1 MDDIPDTSIIYQLLL
16 LVFLTGVN
24 AFFASAE
31 MAVVS
36 VNKNK
41 IKIMAD
47 NEDNKNAKLI
57 LNLLEEPTK
66 FLSTIQV
73 AITLSGFLASASAAA
88 NFSKPLGT
96 FLLKYGIPYPYSE
109 NISLVLVT
117 ILLSFFTLVFGELVP
132 KRVALQKA
140 ESISLFCVKPILVIS
155 KISSPFIKLL
165 SSSTAVVLQILG
177 MKTEKLEENVSKEE
191 IRSMIEA
198 GQAKGVFNETEK
210 EMINSIFEFDDITAQ
225 EIMIPRTDVYTI
237 DADVPVSE
245 YLDELLNTK
254 HGRIPVHKG
263 DIDNI
268 IGVLHL
274 KDFILEA
281 RKKGF
286 ENVDI
291 IPILRKPYLVPETK
305 NIDELF
311 KEMQRERKSMAVLID
326 EYGGFSGIVTMQD
339 LVEEVMGDI
348 EDEHDNTFQQIEKI
362 DDFNYIIDA
371 LFPLDE
377 LEEKFG
383 ITVKTDETKN
393 YNTVS
398 GYVIDIL
405 GVIPDN
411 SYIGKKI
418 ETEKI
423 IFKIISIKEN
433 RIEKLKITIKES
445 VNNFVYLSS
454 LDY

>member
-88 NFSKPLGT
+88 SFSKPLGT

-254 HGRIPVHKG
+254 HGRIPVYKG

-311 KEMQRERKSMAVLID
+311 KEMQRERKSMAILID

-405 GVIPDN
+405 GIIPDS
-411 SYIGKKI
+411 SYIGKEV

-433 RIEKLKITIKES
+433 RIEKLKITIKQAA
-445 VNNFVYLSS
+445 
-454 LDY
+454 

>member
-88 NFSKPLGT
+88 SFSKPLGT

-254 HGRIPVHKG
+254 HGRIPVYKG

-291 IPILRKPYLVPETK
+291 VPILRKPYLVPETK

-311 KEMQRERKSMAVLID
+311 KELQRERKSMAVLID

-405 GVIPDN
+405 GVIPDD
-411 SYIGKKI
+411 SYIGKEI

-433 RIEKLKITIKES
+433 RIEKLKTTIKQA
-445 VNNFVYLSS
+445 V
-454 LDY
+454 

>member
-1 MDDIPDTSIIYQLLL
+1 MDDIPDTNIIYQLLL

-47 NEDNKNAKLI
+47 NEENKNAKLI

-88 NFSKPLGT
+88 NFSKPLGLI
-96 FLLKYGIPYPYSE
+96 LLKFGIPYPYSE

-117 ILLSFFTLVFGELVP
+117 IFLSFFTLVFGELVP

-140 ESISLFCVKPILVIS
+140 EAISLFCVKPILIIS

-165 SSSTAVVLQILG
+165 FASTAVVLQIFG
-177 MKTEKLEENVSKEE
+177 MKAEKLEENVSKEE
-191 IRSMIEA
+191 IRSMIEV

-237 DADVPVSE
+237 DADSPLE
-245 YLDELLNTK
+245 DYLDELLNTK
-254 HGRIPVHKG
+254 HGRIPVYKK

-291 IPILRKPYLVPETK
+291 VSIIRKPYLVPETK

-339 LVEEVMGDI
+339 LVEEVMGNI
-348 EDEHDNTFQQIEKI
+348 EDEHDNNLQQIEKI
-362 DDFNYIIDA
+362 DDFNYIVDA
-371 LFPLDE
+371 LFSVDE
-377 LEEKFG
+377 FEERFG
-383 ITVKTDETKN
+383 INIKIDETKN
-393 YNTVS
+393 YNTIS
-398 GYVIDIL
+398 GYIIDIL

-411 SYIGKKI
+411 SYIGKEI

-423 IFKIISIKEN
+423 IFKIISIKEK
-433 RIEKLKITIKES
+433 RIEKLKITIKQA
-445 VNNFVYLSS
+445 V
-454 LDY
+454 

>member
-88 NFSKPLGT
+88 SFSKPLGT

-117 ILLSFFTLVFGELVP
+117 ILLSFFTLVFGELVL

>member
-73 AITLSGFLASASAAA
+73 AITLSGFLASASAATS
-88 NFSKPLGT
+88 FSKPLDT

-237 DADVPVSE
+237 DADVPISE
-245 YLDELLNTK
+245 YLDEFLNTK
-254 HGRIPVHKG
+254 HGRIPVYKG

-362 DDFNYIIDA
+362 DDFNCIIDA

-411 SYIGKKI
+411 SYIGKEI

-433 RIEKLKITIKES
+433 RIEKLKITGS
-445 VNNFVYLSS
+445 VINFV
-454 LDY
+454 

>member
-47 NEDNKNAKLI
+47 NEGNKNAKLI

-88 NFSKPLGT
+88 SFSKPLGT

-140 ESISLFCVKPILVIS
+140 ENISLFCVKPILVIS

-254 HGRIPVHKG
+254 HGRIPVYKG

-411 SYIGKKI
+411 SYIGKEI

-433 RIEKLKITIKES
+433 RIEKLKITIKQAA
-445 VNNFVYLSS
+445 
-454 LDY
+454 

>member
-88 NFSKPLGT
+88 SFSKPLGT

-254 HGRIPVHKG
+254 HGRIPVYKG

-405 GVIPDN
+405 GVIPDD
-411 SYIGKKI
+411 SYIGKEI

-433 RIEKLKITIKES
+433 RIEKLKTTIKQA
-445 VNNFVYLSS
+445 V
-454 LDY
+454 

>member
-1 MDDIPDTSIIYQLLL
+1 MDSDTSIIYQLLL

-47 NEDNKNAKLI
+47 NEGNKNAKLI

-88 NFSKPLGT
+88 SFSKPLGA

-140 ESISLFCVKPILVIS
+140 ESISLFCVKPILMIS

-165 SSSTAVVLQILG
+165 SASTAVVLQILG

-237 DADVPVSE
+237 DADVPLAE
-245 YLDELLNTK
+245 YLDELLSTK
-254 HGRIPVHKG
+254 HGRIPVYKG

-281 RKKGF
+281 RKNGF

-362 DDFNYIIDA
+362 DDFNYITDG

-383 ITVKTDETKN
+383 IIIKTDETKN

-405 GVIPDN
+405 GIIPDN
-411 SYIGKKI
+411 SYIGKEV

-423 IFKIISIKEN
+423 IFKIINIKEN
-433 RIEKLKITIKES
+433 RIEKLKITIKQAA
-445 VNNFVYLSS
+445 
-454 LDY
+454 

>member
-433 RIEKLKITIKES
+433 RIEKLKITIKQA
-445 VNNFVYLSS
+445 V
-454 LDY
+454 